1 MHNIE
6 IPHKNKSLSL
16 FHINACSL
24 NKNFDDLQHLLSCT
38 RKTFDIIAISE
49 TRIIKNISLLN
60 NLNLNNYSF
69 EFTPTETSA
78 GGTLLYIANHLSYK
92 CRNDLN
98 IYKKNEL
105 ESTFIEIVNPKKL
118 NIIVGV
124 IYRHPSMD
132 LTDFNCNYLNK
143 LLENIS
149 KEQKSIFLLGDF
161 NVNLLNYNE
170 HNQTNEF
177 LDSLASNS
185 FIPLILQPTRITSHS
200 NTLIDNIFSNVIDPD
215 IISGNLTAT
224 ISDHLPQFAIIPNMF
239 GKILGNKSNIYERGW
254 SKVKRKKIIL
264 EHFSVDR
271 EDLLKIDEINADNS
285 TKIYLDKINMLLYT
299 YIHLLKEQINKN

>member
-1 MHNIE
+1 MVNQFNNATPENGNDPEKITSSKYYDIDEMHNIE

-38 RKTFDIIAISE
+38 KRNFDIIAISE
-49 TRIIKNISLLN
+49 KRITKQVSLLN

-78 GGTLLYIANHLSYK
+78 GGTLLYVANHLSYK
-92 CRNDLN
+92 CRNGLN

-105 ESTFIEIVNPKKL
+105 ESTFIEIVNPKKS
-118 NIIVGV
+118 NILVGV

-132 LTDFNCNYLNK
+132 LADFNCNYLNK

-177 LDSLASNS
+177 LDSLALNS
-185 FIPLILQPTRITSHS
+185 FILLTSQA
-200 NTLIDNIFSNVIDPD
+200 NR
-215 IISGNLTAT
+215 
-224 ISDHLPQFAIIPNMF
+224 
-239 GKILGNKSNIYERGW
+239 KS
-254 SKVKRKKIIL
+254 
-264 EHFSVDR
+264 
-271 EDLLKIDEINADNS
+271 
-285 TKIYLDKINMLLYT
+285 
-299 YIHLLKEQINKN
+299 

>member
-1 MHNIE
+1 M
-6 IPHKNKSLSL
+6 KSFDLHENL
-16 FHINACSL
+16 FL
-24 NKNFDDLQHLLSCT
+24 T
-38 RKTFDIIAISE
+38 ISE
-49 TRIIKNISLLN
+49 TRITKQVSLLN
-60 NLNLNNYSF
+60 NLNLNNHSF

-92 CRNDLN
+92 CHNDLN

-105 ESTFIEIVNPKKL
+105 ESTFIEIVNLRKS

-200 NTLIDNIFSNVIDPD
+200 NTLIDNIFSV
-215 IISGNLTAT
+215 
-224 ISDHLPQFAIIPNMF
+224 
-239 GKILGNKSNIYERGW
+239 
-254 SKVKRKKIIL
+254 
-264 EHFSVDR
+264 
-271 EDLLKIDEINADNS
+271 LL
-285 TKIYLDKINMLLYT
+285 
-299 YIHLLKEQINKN
+299 IHLVLYQVI